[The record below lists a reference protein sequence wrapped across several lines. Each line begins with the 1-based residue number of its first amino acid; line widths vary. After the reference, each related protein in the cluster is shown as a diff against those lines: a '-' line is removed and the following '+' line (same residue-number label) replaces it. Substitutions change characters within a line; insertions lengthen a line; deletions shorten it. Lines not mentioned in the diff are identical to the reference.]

1 MFVLHL
7 ASVLAS
13 LLSLSAAAPTQD
25 DCSHLIRPLT
35 ANELPQILGRWILIG
50 GFSNNDIF
58 DSVLENLESMWMSL
72 NTTADNSTLLLDTAN
87 PLPTRHNHN
96 AAHLNPPPH
105 RQTSADRKGR
115 FENGETTS
123 DMPRREG
130 IRHGP
135 LIKGRCLR
143 VAHNV
148 TFVDDQ
154 TLEVR
159 LEVASTNYKFLQT
172 CHDCLLMHA
181 YTKENSYQALYLF
194 GRNKTLAA
202 TDLETFSQ
210 QAACLQF
217 PQPAK
222 FHYDPNKELCP
233 V

>member
-105 RQTSADRKGR
+105 RQTSA
-115 FENGETTS
+115 
-123 DMPRREG
+123 
-130 IRHGP
+130 
-135 LIKGRCLR
+135 KGRCLR